1 MKPKFS
7 GRKEITKI
15 KAEVNIKE
23 TKKTIEKIK
32 SILTE
37 PSGMPLSSLCL
48 CVCVCV
54 CVCVHVN
61 VCVLVTQSCL
71 TLCSPIDCSLP
82 GSSVH
87 GTHQARILE

>member
-15 KAEVNIKE
+15 KAEVNIIE

-48 CVCVCV
+48 CVCVCART
-54 CVCVHVN
+54 HVN
-61 VCVLVTQSCL
+61 VCVRVSH
-71 TLCSPIDCSLP
+71 SVMSDSLQP
-82 GSSVH
+82 H
-87 GTHQARILE
+87 RL

>member
-1 MKPKFS
+1 MKLKFS

-15 KAEVNIKE
+15 KAEVNIIE

-48 CVCVCV
+48 CVCVCART
-54 CVCVHVN
+54 HVN
-61 VCVLVTQSCL
+61 VCVCVSH
-71 TLCSPIDCSLP
+71 SVMSDSLQL
-82 GSSVH
+82 H
-87 GTHQARILE
+87 RL

>member
-1 MKPKFS
+1 MELEKVEQMKPKFS

-54 CVCVHVN
+54 CVCM
-61 VCVLVTQSCL
+61 
-71 TLCSPIDCSLP
+71 
-82 GSSVH
+82 
-87 GTHQARILE
+87 

>member
-15 KAEVNIKE
+15 KAEVNIIE

-54 CVCVHVN
+54 CVCVCARAHVN
-61 VCVLVTQSCL
+61 VCVRVSH
-71 TLCSPIDCSLP
+71 SVMSDSLQP
-82 GSSVH
+82 H
-87 GTHQARILE
+87 RL